1 MYGFEI
7 RNRWNQK
14 IVYGEEQAYLFWGKM
29 DIAKWNEGDH
39 VQNLFNIPVSWQPLV
54 FVRILDQLRGTIL
67 STNIFE
73 AVNVNG
79 RLHGKIRIRKG
90 TSINSLPM
98 MLKVRV
104 YVFVP
109 AVHVPLP
116 SWGMAL
122 YNTKG
127 VLAFHTKTKPLQVQA
142 DVLAAGG
149 TSLNYDFA
157 AVTIPASLEF
167 IAFNANTMSGG
178 SWLFMCAGALKSSRK
193 MGYFTDGSIYPS
205 NEDSDIK
212 FPTRTIVINA
222 NDYDGVWNL
231 PPVK

>member
-7 RNRWNQK
+7 RNQWNQR
-14 IVYGEEQAYLFWGKM
+14 IVYGEEQTYLFWGKM

-39 VQNLFNIPVSWQPLV
+39 VQNLFNIPVWWQPMV
-54 FVRILDQLRGTIL
+54 FVRILEQKRGTIL
-67 STNIFE
+67 GTNMFE
-73 AVNVNG
+73 VVNING

-90 TSINSLPM
+90 TGFRPLPK

-127 VLAFHTKTKPLQVQA
+127 VLAFHTKTKPLQIQG
-142 DVLAAGG
+142 DVSAAGG
-149 TSLNYDFA
+149 ITLPYHFA
-157 AVTIPASLEF
+157 AISLPASLEF
-167 IAFNANTMSGG
+167 IAFNPMTASGG
-178 SWLFMCAGALKSSRK
+178 SWLFMCGGAIGNTRK
-193 MGYFTDGSIYPS
+193 MGYFVDGSIYPS
-205 NEDSDIK
+205 REDSDVR
-212 FPTRTIVINA
+212 FPTRTVVINA
-222 NDYDGVWNL
+222 SEYDGVWNL
-231 PPVK
+231 PNA